1 MAVHEVDVFSLTD
14 IGEIQQAYAQIHL
27 HEQKL
32 NNELDAILESQPR
45 LDAKMNTLQNV
56 IPNLQLV
63 MRDAQ
68 HLHTMISNTSD
79 LAEKV
84 SSKVR
89 LLDLVKNRVQE
100 TIKRVDDILDLKACV
115 DGVQTALNTE
125 HYEQAAAHIHRY
137 LNLDAEV
144 LKEITGDSKEGS
156 DLAGAFALL
165 HEAETKLKRIVHDK
179 FEAAIQNGDR
189 NSVERFFKIFPLL
202 GQHQVGLE
210 KYAKYLC
217 SQIAAHCQKNLDLA
231 VAAKESDR
239 HANVVFANSLTLLF
253 ENIARM
259 VEEHQPFVET
269 YYGPGKMFIL
279 LQSMQAEC
287 DKQANQIVDQ
297 FLKKR
302 QFKEKFK
309 SVQSSQTLK
318 SSSAHLERYDP
329 RELDVVLREVVI
341 MNSRAEMY
349 LKFIEK
355 RISDDMENIPEMER
369 TEELLGIQDKVIS
382 NCDLSR
388 RMQELIGNYIFME
401 EYFMRET
408 VMKAVKMDV
417 SEGGDDEAVTSSMV
431 DDVFFIV
438 QKAVRRALSSS
449 SVDGTCAMLNHAC
462 IFDELRGVSSG
473 DETLC
478 RMFDI
483 SSQTKSFLKEKL
495 RMQILSSFLSF
506 IFASLDL
513 SGMLQGKIQVGY
525 SSTAENAAARKAF
538 LVTLNNLEVSSDN
551 IQKLKKDLE
560 IECDRNLALGEPAKL
575 KLESCLADF
584 MNTSNIFKDLL
595 QGGVY
600 QLCSTAVIPRLKPLI
615 DGFNST
621 SHNISEEEFAFYEV
635 NDPFVQN
642 FITSLDS
649 MLTSFKDPLTPTNYD
664 SLVSMATTEI
674 TNQLEAS
681 VMKASFNRLGGLQ
694 FDKELRSLVGYLTA
708 VTQWTIRD
716 KFARLTQIATI
727 LNLEK
732 VGEIMDYWG
741 ANSGPMTWR
750 LTPAEVRQVLSLR

>member
-1 MAVHEVDVFSLTD
+1 MRILLRIPDTQILWDFDFLRGLAPVCLDGFS
-14 IGEIQQAYAQIHL
+14 I
-27 HEQKL
+27 
-32 NNELDAILESQPR
+32 ES
-45 LDAKMNTLQNV
+45 
-56 IPNLQLV
+56 PNLQLV

-125 HYEQAAAHIHRY
+125 HFEQAAAHIHRY
-137 LNLDAEV
+137 LNLDEQV
-144 LKEITGDSKEGS
+144 LKDIAGDSKKGS
-156 DLAGAFALL
+156 DLAGAFELL
-165 HEAETKLKRIVHDK
+165 HEAETKLKRIVNDK

-189 NSVERFFKIFPLL
+189 GSVERFFKIFPLL

-210 KYAKYLC
+210 KYARYLC
-217 SQIAAHCQKNLDLA
+217 TQIAAQCQKNLDNA
-231 VAAKESDR
+231 VAVKDSDR
-239 HANVVFANSLTLLF
+239 HVNVVFANTLTLLF

-279 LQSMQAEC
+279 LQAMQAEC
-287 DKQANQIVDQ
+287 DKQVNQVVDQ
-297 FLKKR
+297 FIKKR
-302 QFKEKFK
+302 QFTEKFK
-309 SVQSSQTLK
+309 SVQGSQTFRG
-318 SSSAHLERYDP
+318 SSANLDRYDP
-329 RELDVVLREVVI
+329 RELDVVLREVVV
-341 MNSRAEMY
+341 MNARAEMY
-349 LKFIEK
+349 LQFLEK
-355 RISDDMENIPEMER
+355 RIADDMANVPDKEKS
-369 TEELLGIQDKVIS
+369 EELSGIQEKVIA
-382 NCDLSR
+382 NCELNR
-388 RMQELIGNYIFME
+388 RMQELIGNYIYME

-408 VMKAVKMDV
+408 VMKAVKMDIT
-417 SEGGDDEAVTSSMV
+417 EGGDDEAVTSSMV
-431 DDVFFIV
+431 DDVFFII

-462 IFDELRGVSSG
+462 AL
-473 DETLC
+473 
-478 RMFDI
+478 
-483 SSQTKSFLKEKL
+483 
-495 RMQILSSFLSF
+495 LSSDYRDVLTAVLKGGFPFGSVSKL
-506 IFASLDL
+506 FAS
-513 SGMLQGKIQVGY
+513 Q
-525 SSTAENAAARKAF
+525 
-538 LVTLNNLEVSSDN
+538 
-551 IQKLKKDLE
+551 
-560 IECDRNLALGEPAKL
+560 IECDRNLAFGDAAKL
-575 KLESCLADF
+575 KLEASAHILYHSWLEPKSTGF
-584 MNTSNIFKDLL
+584 TRHIKLEVHFPF
-595 QGGVY
+595 GGIY

-649 MLTSFKDPLTPTNYD
+649 ILTSFKGPLTPSNYD
-664 SLVSMATTEI
+664 SLVSMAATEI
-674 TNQLEAS
+674 TTQLETS

-716 KFARLTQIATI
+716 KFARLTQIATV

-741 ANSGPMTWR
+741 PNSGPMTWR
-750 LTPAEVRQVLSLR
+750 LTPTEVRQVLSLR

>member
-1 MAVHEVDVFSLTD
+1 MAAHEIDVFSLTD
-14 IGEIQQAYAQIHL
+14 ITEVQQAYAQIHL

-32 NNELDAILESQPR
+32 NNELDAILENQPR
-45 LDAKMNTLQNV
+45 LDAKMNSLQNV

-68 HLHTMISNTSD
+68 HLHGMISNTSD

-89 LLDLVKNRVQE
+89 LLDQVKNRVQE

-125 HYEQAAAHIHRY
+125 NYEQAAAHIHKY
-137 LNLDAEV
+137 LNLDEDK
-144 LKEITGDSKEGS
+144 LKEITRDSQEGS
-156 DLAGAFALL
+156 DLAGSFALL
-165 HEAETKLKRIVHDK
+165 HEAEVKLKSIVCDK
-179 FEAAIQNGDR
+179 FEAAISNGDR

-202 GQHQVGLE
+202 GQHQLGLE
-210 KYAKYLC
+210 KYAEYLC
-217 SQIAAHCQKNLDLA
+217 SQIAVHCQRNLDNA
-231 VAAKESDR
+231 VAIKESER
-239 HANVVFANSLTLLF
+239 QANVVFANTLTLLF
-253 ENIARM
+253 EKIARM
-259 VEEHQPFVET
+259 VEEHQPSVET

-279 LQSMQAEC
+279 LQAMQVEC
-287 DKQANQIVDQ
+287 DKQASQVVDQ
-297 FLKKR
+297 FVIKR

-309 SVQSSQTLK
+309 SVQNSQTFK
-318 SSSAHLERYDP
+318 GSSANMERYDP
-329 RELDVVLREVVI
+329 RELDVVLREVVV
-341 MNSRAEMY
+341 MNARGEMY

-355 RISDDMENIPEMER
+355 RIKDDIENIPEEEK
-369 TEELLGIQDKVIS
+369 TEEIMVIQEKVIS
-382 NCDLSR
+382 DCELSKK
-388 RMQELIGNYIFME
+388 MQELIGNYIYME

-408 VMKAVKMDV
+408 VMKAVKMDA

-462 IFDELRGVSSG
+462 AL
-473 DETLC
+473 
-478 RMFDI
+478 
-483 SSQTKSFLKEKL
+483 
-495 RMQILSSFLSF
+495 LSSDYRDVLTSRLKAGFPSG
-506 IFASLDL
+506 SLDF

-525 SSTAENAAARKAF
+525 SSTAENTAARKAF

-551 IQKLKKDLE
+551 ILKLKKDLE
-560 IECDRNLALGEPAKL
+560 VECERSLAFTEPSKL
-575 KLESCLADF
+575 KLESCLADL
-584 MNTSNIFKDLL
+584 MNTSNIFKGLL
-595 QGGVY
+595 QEGIY

-621 SHNISEEEFAFYEV
+621 SHNISEEEFSFYEV
-635 NDPFVQN
+635 NDPFVQS

-649 MLTSFKDPLTPTNYD
+649 MLTSFKGPLTTANYD
-664 SLVSMATTEI
+664 SLVSMAATEI
-674 TNQLEAS
+674 TNQLETS

-741 ANSGPMTWR
+741 PNSGPMTWR
-750 LTPAEVRQVLSLR
+750 LTPTEVRQVLSLRVDFRSEDINRLKL

>member
-63 MRDAQ
+63 MRGAQ

-318 SSSAHLERYDP
+318 SSSAHMERYDP

-462 IFDELRGVSSG
+462 AL
-473 DETLC
+473 
-478 RMFDI
+478 
-483 SSQTKSFLKEKL
+483 
-495 RMQILSSFLSF
+495 LSSDYRDVLTSRLKAGFPSGS
-506 IFASLDL
+506 IDL

-575 KLESCLADF
+575 KLESCLADL

-649 MLTSFKDPLTPTNYD
+649 MLTSFKGPLTPTNYD

-750 LTPAEVRQVLSLR
+750 LTPAEVRQVLSLRVDFRSEDINRLKL

>member
-1 MAVHEVDVFSLTD
+1 MAAHEIDVFSLTD
-14 IGEIQQAYAQIHL
+14 ITEVQQAYAQIHL

-32 NNELDAILESQPR
+32 NNELDAILENQPR
-45 LDAKMNTLQNV
+45 LDAKMNSLQNV

-68 HLHTMISNTSD
+68 HLHSMISNTSD

-89 LLDLVKNRVQE
+89 LLDQVKNRVQE

-125 HYEQAAAHIHRY
+125 NYEQAAAHIHKY
-137 LNLDAEV
+137 LNLDEDK
-144 LKEITGDSKEGS
+144 LKEITRDSQEGS
-156 DLAGAFALL
+156 DLAGSFALL
-165 HEAETKLKRIVHDK
+165 HEAEVKLKSIVCDK
-179 FEAAIQNGDR
+179 FEAAISNGDR

-202 GQHQVGLE
+202 GQHQLGLE
-210 KYAKYLC
+210 KYAEYLC
-217 SQIAAHCQKNLDLA
+217 SQIAAHCQRNLDNA
-231 VAAKESDR
+231 VAIKESER
-239 HANVVFANSLTLLF
+239 QANVVFANTLTLLF
-253 ENIARM
+253 EKIARM
-259 VEEHQPFVET
+259 VEEHQPSVET

-279 LQSMQAEC
+279 LQAMQVEC
-287 DKQANQIVDQ
+287 DKQASQVVDQ
-297 FLKKR
+297 FVIKR

-309 SVQSSQTLK
+309 SVQNSQTFK
-318 SSSAHLERYDP
+318 GSSANMERYDP
-329 RELDVVLREVVI
+329 RELDVVLREVVV
-341 MNSRAEMY
+341 MNARAEMY

-355 RISDDMENIPEMER
+355 RIKDDIENIPE
-369 TEELLGIQDKVIS
+369 EEKPEEIMVIQEKVIS
-382 NCDLSR
+382 NCELSKK
-388 RMQELIGNYIFME
+388 MQELIGNYIYME

-408 VMKAVKMDV
+408 VMKAVKMDA

-462 IFDELRGVSSG
+462 AL
-473 DETLC
+473 
-478 RMFDI
+478 
-483 SSQTKSFLKEKL
+483 
-495 RMQILSSFLSF
+495 LSSDYRDVLTSRLKAGFPSG
-506 IFASLDL
+506 SLDF

-525 SSTAENAAARKAF
+525 SSTAENTAARKAF

-551 IQKLKKDLE
+551 IMKLKKDLE
-560 IECDRNLALGEPAKL
+560 VECERILAFTEPSKL
-575 KLESCLADF
+575 KLESCLADL
-584 MNTSNIFKDLL
+584 MNTSNIFKGLL
-595 QGGVY
+595 QEGIY

-621 SHNISEEEFAFYEV
+621 SHNISEEEFSFYEV
-635 NDPFVQN
+635 NDPFVQS

-649 MLTSFKDPLTPTNYD
+649 MLTSFKGPLTTANYD
-664 SLVSMATTEI
+664 SLVSMAATEI
-674 TNQLEAS
+674 TNQLETS

-741 ANSGPMTWR
+741 PNSGPMTWR
-750 LTPAEVRQVLSLR
+750 LTPTEVRQVLSLRVDFRSEDINRLKL

>member
-1 MAVHEVDVFSLTD
+1 MAAHEIDVFSLTD
-14 IGEIQQAYAQIHL
+14 ITEVQQAYAQIHL

-32 NNELDAILESQPR
+32 NNELDAILENQPR
-45 LDAKMNTLQNV
+45 LDAKMNSLQNV

-68 HLHTMISNTSD
+68 HLHGMISNTSD

-89 LLDLVKNRVQE
+89 LLDQVKNRVQE

-125 HYEQAAAHIHRY
+125 NYEQAAAHIHKY
-137 LNLDAEV
+137 LNLDEDK
-144 LKEITGDSKEGS
+144 LKEITRDSEEGS
-156 DLAGAFALL
+156 DLAGSFALL
-165 HEAETKLKRIVHDK
+165 HEAEVKLKSIVCDK
-179 FEAAIQNGDR
+179 FETAISNGDR

-202 GQHQVGLE
+202 GQHQLGLE
-210 KYAKYLC
+210 KYAEYLC
-217 SQIAAHCQKNLDLA
+217 SQIAVHCQRNLDNA
-231 VAAKESDR
+231 VAIKESER
-239 HANVVFANSLTLLF
+239 QANVVFANTLTLLF
-253 ENIARM
+253 EKIARM
-259 VEEHQPFVET
+259 VEEHQPSVET

-279 LQSMQAEC
+279 LQAMQVEC
-287 DKQANQIVDQ
+287 DKQASQVVDQ
-297 FLKKR
+297 FVIKR

-309 SVQSSQTLK
+309 SVQNSQTFK
-318 SSSAHLERYDP
+318 GSSANMERYDP
-329 RELDVVLREVVI
+329 RELDVVLREVVV
-341 MNSRAEMY
+341 MNARAEMY

-355 RISDDMENIPEMER
+355 RIKDDIENIPEEEK
-369 TEELLGIQDKVIS
+369 TEEIMVIQEKVIS
-382 NCDLSR
+382 NCELSKK
-388 RMQELIGNYIFME
+388 MQELIGNYIYME

-408 VMKAVKMDV
+408 VMKAVKMDA

-462 IFDELRGVSSG
+462 AL
-473 DETLC
+473 
-478 RMFDI
+478 
-483 SSQTKSFLKEKL
+483 
-495 RMQILSSFLSF
+495 LSSDYRDVLTSRLKAGFPSG
-506 IFASLDL
+506 SLDF

-525 SSTAENAAARKAF
+525 SSTAENTAARKAF

-551 IQKLKKDLE
+551 IMKLKKDLE
-560 IECDRNLALGEPAKL
+560 VECERILAFTEPSKL
-575 KLESCLADF
+575 KLESCLADL
-584 MNTSNIFKDLL
+584 MNTSNIFKGLL
-595 QGGVY
+595 QEGIY

-621 SHNISEEEFAFYEV
+621 SHNISEEEFSFYEV
-635 NDPFVQN
+635 NDPFVQS

-649 MLTSFKDPLTPTNYD
+649 MLTSFKGPLTTANYD
-664 SLVSMATTEI
+664 SLVSMAATEI
-674 TNQLEAS
+674 TNQLETS

-741 ANSGPMTWR
+741 PNSGPMTWR
-750 LTPAEVRQVLSLR
+750 LTPTEVRQVLSLRVDFRSEDINRLKL

>member
-1 MAVHEVDVFSLTD
+1 MAAHELDVYSLTD
-14 IGEIQQAYAQIHL
+14 IAEIQKAYAQIHL

-32 NNELDAILESQPR
+32 NNELDAILENQPR
-45 LDAKMNTLQNV
+45 LDTKLNTLQNV

-125 HYEQAAAHIHRY
+125 HFEQAAAHIHRY
-137 LNLDAEV
+137 LNLDEQVLRDLAE
-144 LKEITGDSKEGS
+144 DSKEGS
-156 DLAGAFALL
+156 DLAGAFVLL
-165 HEAETKLKRIVHDK
+165 HEAETKLKRIVNDK

-189 NSVERFFKIFPLL
+189 GSVERFFKIFPLL

-210 KYAKYLC
+210 KYARYLC
-217 SQIAAHCQKNLDLA
+217 TQIAAQCQKNLDNA
-231 VAAKESDR
+231 VAVKDSDR
-239 HANVVFANSLTLLF
+239 HVNVVFANTLTLLF

-279 LQSMQAEC
+279 LQAMQAEC
-287 DKQANQIVDQ
+287 DKQVNQVVDQ
-297 FLKKR
+297 FMKKR
-302 QFKEKFK
+302 QFTEKFK
-309 SVQSSQTLK
+309 SVQGSQTFRG
-318 SSSAHLERYDP
+318 SSGNLDRYDP
-329 RELDVVLREVVI
+329 RELDVVLREVVV
-341 MNSRAEMY
+341 MNARAEMY
-349 LKFIEK
+349 LQFLEK
-355 RISDDMENIPEMER
+355 RITDDMANVPEEEK
-369 TEELLGIQDKVIS
+369 TEGIQDKVIA
-382 NCDLSR
+382 NCELNR
-388 RMQELIGNYIFME
+388 RMQELIGNYIYME

-408 VMKAVKMDV
+408 VMKAVKMDIT
-417 SEGGDDEAVTSSMV
+417 EGGDDEAVTSSMV

-462 IFDELRGVSSG
+462 AL
-473 DETLC
+473 
-478 RMFDI
+478 
-483 SSQTKSFLKEKL
+483 
-495 RMQILSSFLSF
+495 LSSDYRDVLTARLKAGFPSG
-506 IFASLDL
+506 SLDL
-513 SGMLQGKIQVGY
+513 SGMLQGKLQVGY
-525 SSTAENAAARKAF
+525 STTAENAAARKAF
-538 LVTLNNLEVSSDN
+538 LVTLNNLEVSSNN

-560 IECDRNLALGEPAKL
+560 IECDRNLAFGDAAKL
-575 KLESCLADF
+575 KLESCLSDL

-595 QGGVY
+595 QGGLY

-649 MLTSFKDPLTPTNYD
+649 ILTSFKVPLTPSNYD
-664 SLVSMATTEI
+664 SLVSMAATEI
-674 TNQLEAS
+674 TTQLETS

-716 KFARLTQIATI
+716 KFARLTQIATV

-741 ANSGPMTWR
+741 PNSGPMTWR
-750 LTPAEVRQVLSLR
+750 LTPTEVRQVLSLRVDFRSEDINRLKL

>member
-1 MAVHEVDVFSLTD
+1 MAAHEIDVFSLTD
-14 IGEIQQAYAQIHL
+14 ITEVQQAYAQIHL

-32 NNELDAILESQPR
+32 NNELDAILENQPR
-45 LDAKMNTLQNV
+45 LDAKMNSLQNV

-68 HLHTMISNTSD
+68 HLHGMISNTSD

-89 LLDLVKNRVQE
+89 LLDQVKNRVQE

-125 HYEQAAAHIHRY
+125 NYEQAAAHIHKY
-137 LNLDAEV
+137 LNLDEDK
-144 LKEITGDSKEGS
+144 LKEITRDSQEGS
-156 DLAGAFALL
+156 DLAGSFALL
-165 HEAETKLKRIVHDK
+165 HEAEVKLKSIVCDK
-179 FEAAIQNGDR
+179 FEAAISNGDR

-202 GQHQVGLE
+202 GQHQLGLE
-210 KYAKYLC
+210 KYAEYLC
-217 SQIAAHCQKNLDLA
+217 SQIAVHCQRNLDNA
-231 VAAKESDR
+231 VAIKESER
-239 HANVVFANSLTLLF
+239 QANVVFANTLTLLF
-253 ENIARM
+253 EKIARM
-259 VEEHQPFVET
+259 VEEHQPSVET

-279 LQSMQAEC
+279 LQAMQVEC
-287 DKQANQIVDQ
+287 DKQASQVVDQ
-297 FLKKR
+297 FVIKR

-309 SVQSSQTLK
+309 SVQNSQTFK
-318 SSSAHLERYDP
+318 GSSANMERYDP
-329 RELDVVLREVVI
+329 RELDVVLREVVV
-341 MNSRAEMY
+341 MNARAEMY

-355 RISDDMENIPEMER
+355 RIKDDIENIPEEEK
-369 TEELLGIQDKVIS
+369 TEEIMIIQEKVIS
-382 NCDLSR
+382 DCELSKK
-388 RMQELIGNYIFME
+388 MQELIGNYIYME

-408 VMKAVKMDV
+408 VMKAVKMDA

-462 IFDELRGVSSG
+462 AL
-473 DETLC
+473 
-478 RMFDI
+478 
-483 SSQTKSFLKEKL
+483 
-495 RMQILSSFLSF
+495 LSSDYRDVLTSRLKAGFPSG
-506 IFASLDL
+506 SLDF

-525 SSTAENAAARKAF
+525 SSTAENTAARKAF

-551 IQKLKKDLE
+551 ILKLKKDLE
-560 IECDRNLALGEPAKL
+560 VECERSLAFTEPSKL
-575 KLESCLADF
+575 KLESCLADL
-584 MNTSNIFKDLL
+584 MNTSNIFKGLL
-595 QGGVY
+595 QEGIY

-621 SHNISEEEFAFYEV
+621 SHNISEEEFSFYEV
-635 NDPFVQN
+635 NDPFVQS

-649 MLTSFKDPLTPTNYD
+649 MLTSFKGPLTTANYD
-664 SLVSMATTEI
+664 SLVSMAATEI
-674 TNQLEAS
+674 TNQLETS

-741 ANSGPMTWR
+741 PNSGPMTWR
-750 LTPAEVRQVLSLR
+750 LTPTEVRQVLSLRVDFRSEDINRLKL

>member
-1 MAVHEVDVFSLTD
+1 MAAHELDVYSLTD
-14 IGEIQQAYAQIHL
+14 IAEIQKAYAQIHL

-32 NNELDAILESQPR
+32 NNELDAILENQPR
-45 LDAKMNTLQNV
+45 LDTKLNTLQNV

-125 HYEQAAAHIHRY
+125 HFEQAAAHIHRY
-137 LNLDAEV
+137 LNLDEQVLRDLAE
-144 LKEITGDSKEGS
+144 DSKEGS
-156 DLAGAFALL
+156 DLAGAFVLL
-165 HEAETKLKRIVHDK
+165 HEAETKLKRIVNDK

-189 NSVERFFKIFPLL
+189 GSVERFFKIFPLL

-210 KYAKYLC
+210 KYARYLC
-217 SQIAAHCQKNLDLA
+217 TQIAAQCQKNLDNA
-231 VAAKESDR
+231 VAVKDSDR
-239 HANVVFANSLTLLF
+239 HVNVVFANTLTLLF

-279 LQSMQAEC
+279 LQAMQAEC
-287 DKQANQIVDQ
+287 DKQVNQVVDQ
-297 FLKKR
+297 FMKKR
-302 QFKEKFK
+302 QFTEKFK
-309 SVQSSQTLK
+309 SVQGSQTFRG
-318 SSSAHLERYDP
+318 SSGNLDRYDP
-329 RELDVVLREVVI
+329 RELDVVLREVVV
-341 MNSRAEMY
+341 MNARAEMY
-349 LKFIEK
+349 LQFLEK
-355 RISDDMENIPEMER
+355 RIADDMVNVPEEEK
-369 TEELLGIQDKVIS
+369 TEELLGIQDKVIA
-382 NCDLSR
+382 NCELNR
-388 RMQELIGNYIFME
+388 RMQELIGNYIYME

-408 VMKAVKMDV
+408 VMKAVKMDIT
-417 SEGGDDEAVTSSMV
+417 EGGDDEAVTSSMV

-449 SVDGTCAMLNHAC
+449 SVDGTAL
-462 IFDELRGVSSG
+462 
-473 DETLC
+473 
-478 RMFDI
+478 
-483 SSQTKSFLKEKL
+483 
-495 RMQILSSFLSF
+495 LSSDYRDVLTARLKAGFPSG
-506 IFASLDL
+506 SLDL
-513 SGMLQGKIQVGY
+513 SGMLQGKLQVGY
-525 SSTAENAAARKAF
+525 STTAENAAARKAF
-538 LVTLNNLEVSSDN
+538 LVTLNNLEVSSNN

-560 IECDRNLALGEPAKL
+560 
-575 KLESCLADF
+575 SCLSDL

-595 QGGVY
+595 QGGLY
-600 QLCSTAVIPRLKPLI
+600 QLCSTAVVPRLKPLI

-621 SHNISEEEFAFYEV
+621 SHNISE
-635 NDPFVQN
+635 
-642 FITSLDS
+642 
-649 MLTSFKDPLTPTNYD
+649 
-664 SLVSMATTEI
+664 
-674 TNQLEAS
+674 
-681 VMKASFNRLGGLQ
+681 LGGLQ

-716 KFARLTQIATI
+716 KFARLTQIATV

-741 ANSGPMTWR
+741 PNSGPMTWR
-750 LTPAEVRQVLSLR
+750 LTPTEVRQVLSLRVDFRSEDINRLKL

>member
-1 MAVHEVDVFSLTD
+1 MAAHEIDIFSLTD
-14 IGEIQQAYAQIHL
+14 ITEVQQAYAQIHL

-32 NNELDAILESQPR
+32 NNELDAILENQPR
-45 LDAKMNTLQNV
+45 LDAKMNSLQNV

-68 HLHTMISNTSD
+68 HLHGMISNTSD

-89 LLDLVKNRVQE
+89 LLDQVKNRVQE

-125 HYEQAAAHIHRY
+125 NYEQAAAHIHKY
-137 LNLDAEV
+137 LNLDEDK
-144 LKEITGDSKEGS
+144 LKEITRDSQEGS
-156 DLAGAFALL
+156 DLAGSFALL
-165 HEAETKLKRIVHDK
+165 HEAEVKLKSIVCDK
-179 FEAAIQNGDR
+179 FEAAISNGDR

-202 GQHQVGLE
+202 GQHQLGLE
-210 KYAKYLC
+210 KYAEYLC
-217 SQIAAHCQKNLDLA
+217 SQIAAHCQRNLDNA
-231 VAAKESDR
+231 VAIKESER
-239 HANVVFANSLTLLF
+239 QANVVFANTLTLLF
-253 ENIARM
+253 EKIARM
-259 VEEHQPFVET
+259 VEEHQPSVET

-279 LQSMQAEC
+279 LQAMQVEC
-287 DKQANQIVDQ
+287 DKQASQVVDQ
-297 FLKKR
+297 FVIKR

-309 SVQSSQTLK
+309 SVQNSQTFK
-318 SSSAHLERYDP
+318 GSSANMERYDP
-329 RELDVVLREVVI
+329 RELDVVLREVVV
-341 MNSRAEMY
+341 MNARAEMY

-355 RISDDMENIPEMER
+355 RIKDDIENIPEEEK
-369 TEELLGIQDKVIS
+369 TEEIMVIQEKVIS
-382 NCDLSR
+382 NCELSKK
-388 RMQELIGNYIFME
+388 MQELIGNYIYME

-408 VMKAVKMDV
+408 VMKAVKMDA

-462 IFDELRGVSSG
+462 AL
-473 DETLC
+473 
-478 RMFDI
+478 
-483 SSQTKSFLKEKL
+483 
-495 RMQILSSFLSF
+495 LSSDYRDVLTSRLKAGFPSG
-506 IFASLDL
+506 SLDF

-525 SSTAENAAARKAF
+525 SSTAENTVARKAF

-551 IQKLKKDLE
+551 IVKLKKDLE
-560 IECDRNLALGEPAKL
+560 VECERILAFTEPSKL
-575 KLESCLADF
+575 KLESCLADL
-584 MNTSNIFKDLL
+584 MNTSNIFKGLL
-595 QGGVY
+595 QEGIY

-621 SHNISEEEFAFYEV
+621 SHNISEEEFSFYEV
-635 NDPFVQN
+635 NDPFVQS

-649 MLTSFKDPLTPTNYD
+649 MLTSFKGPLTTANYD
-664 SLVSMATTEI
+664 SLVSMAATEI
-674 TNQLEAS
+674 TNQLETS

-741 ANSGPMTWR
+741 PNSGPMTWR
-750 LTPAEVRQVLSLR
+750 LTPTEVRQVLSLRVDFRSEDINRLKL

>member
-1 MAVHEVDVFSLTD
+1 MAAHEIDVFSLTD
-14 IGEIQQAYAQIHL
+14 ITEVQQAYAQIHL

-32 NNELDAILESQPR
+32 NNELDAILENQPR
-45 LDAKMNTLQNV
+45 LDAKMNSLQNV

-68 HLHTMISNTSD
+68 HLHSMISNTSD

-89 LLDLVKNRVQE
+89 LLDQVKNRVQE

-125 HYEQAAAHIHRY
+125 NYEQAAAHIHKY
-137 LNLDAEV
+137 LNLDEDK
-144 LKEITGDSKEGS
+144 LKEITRDSQEGS
-156 DLAGAFALL
+156 DLAGSFALL
-165 HEAETKLKRIVHDK
+165 HEAEVKLKSIVCDK
-179 FEAAIQNGDR
+179 FEAAISNGDR

-202 GQHQVGLE
+202 GQHQLGLE
-210 KYAKYLC
+210 KYAEYLC
-217 SQIAAHCQKNLDLA
+217 SQIAAHCQRNLDNA
-231 VAAKESDR
+231 VAIKESER
-239 HANVVFANSLTLLF
+239 QANVVFANTLTLLF
-253 ENIARM
+253 EKIARM
-259 VEEHQPFVET
+259 VEEHQPSVET

-279 LQSMQAEC
+279 LQAMQVEC
-287 DKQANQIVDQ
+287 DKQASQVVDQ
-297 FLKKR
+297 FVIKR

-309 SVQSSQTLK
+309 SVQNSQTFK
-318 SSSAHLERYDP
+318 GSSANMERYDP
-329 RELDVVLREVVI
+329 RELDVVLREVVV
-341 MNSRAEMY
+341 MNARAEMY

-355 RISDDMENIPEMER
+355 RIKDDIENIPEEEK
-369 TEELLGIQDKVIS
+369 TEEIMVIQEKVIS
-382 NCDLSR
+382 NCELSKK
-388 RMQELIGNYIFME
+388 MQELIGNYIYME

-408 VMKAVKMDV
+408 VMKAVKMDA

-462 IFDELRGVSSG
+462 AL
-473 DETLC
+473 
-478 RMFDI
+478 
-483 SSQTKSFLKEKL
+483 
-495 RMQILSSFLSF
+495 LSSDYRDVLTSRLKAGFPSG
-506 IFASLDL
+506 SLDF

-525 SSTAENAAARKAF
+525 SSTAENTAARKAF

-551 IQKLKKDLE
+551 IMKLKKDLE
-560 IECDRNLALGEPAKL
+560 VECERILAFTEPSKL
-575 KLESCLADF
+575 KLESCLADL
-584 MNTSNIFKDLL
+584 MNTSNIFKGLL
-595 QGGVY
+595 QEGIY

-621 SHNISEEEFAFYEV
+621 SHNISEEEFSFYEV
-635 NDPFVQN
+635 NDPFVQS

-649 MLTSFKDPLTPTNYD
+649 MLTSFKGPLTTANYD
-664 SLVSMATTEI
+664 SLVSMAATEI
-674 TNQLEAS
+674 TNQLETS

-741 ANSGPMTWR
+741 PNSGPMTWR
-750 LTPAEVRQVLSLR
+750 LTPTEVRQVLSLRVDFRSEDINRLKL

>member
-1 MAVHEVDVFSLTD
+1 MAAHEFDVFSLTD
-14 IGEIQQAYAQIHL
+14 IAEVQQAYAQIHL

-32 NNELDAILESQPR
+32 NNELDAILENQPR

-68 HLHTMISNTSD
+68 HLHTMISSTSD

-125 HYEQAAAHIHRY
+125 NYEQAAAHIHRY
-137 LNLDAEV
+137 LNLDEEV
-144 LKEITGDSKEGS
+144 LKEITGDSQEGS
-156 DLAGAFALL
+156 DLVGAFALL
-165 HEAETKLKRIVHDK
+165 HEAETKLKRIVHEK
-179 FEAAIQNGDR
+179 FEAAIYNGDR
-189 NSVERFFKIFPLL
+189 SSVERFFKIFPLL

-217 SQIAAHCQKNLDLA
+217 SQIAAHCQMNLDSA
-231 VAAKESDR
+231 VEVKESDR
-239 HANVVFANSLTLLF
+239 HANVVFANTLTLLF
-253 ENIARM
+253 ENIARI

-279 LQSMQAEC
+279 LQPIQAEC
-287 DKQANQIVDQ
+287 DKQANQVVDQ
-297 FLKKR
+297 FIKKR

-309 SVQSSQTLK
+309 SVQSSQTFK
-318 SSSAHLERYDP
+318 GSSATMERYDP
-329 RELDVVLREVVI
+329 RELDVVLREVVV
-341 MNSRAEMY
+341 MNARAEMY

-355 RISDDMENIPEMER
+355 RIMDDIENIPE
-369 TEELLGIQDKVIS
+369 EEKNEETMGIQDKVIS
-382 NCDLSR
+382 NCDLGR
-388 RMQELIGNYIFME
+388 KMQELIGNYIYME

-462 IFDELRGVSSG
+462 AL
-473 DETLC
+473 
-478 RMFDI
+478 
-483 SSQTKSFLKEKL
+483 
-495 RMQILSSFLSF
+495 LSSDYRDVLTSRLKAGFPSG
-506 IFASLDL
+506 SLDIA
-513 SGMLQGKIQVGY
+513 GMFQGKIQVGY
-525 SSTAENAAARKAF
+525 SSTAENTAAKKAF

-560 IECDRNLALGEPAKL
+560 VECERKLAFTEPSKL
-575 KLESCLADF
+575 KLESCLADL

-595 QGGVY
+595 QGGIY

-649 MLTSFKDPLTPTNYD
+649 MLTSFKGPLTPANYD
-664 SLVSMATTEI
+664 SL
-674 TNQLEAS
+674 
-681 VMKASFNRLGGLQ
+681 LGGLQ

-732 VGEIMDYWG
+732 VSEIMDYWG
-741 ANSGPMTWR
+741 PNSGPMTWR
-750 LTPAEVRQVLSLR
+750 LTPTEVRQVLSLRVDFRNEDINRLKL

>member
-1 MAVHEVDVFSLTD
+1 MHKSIFMS
-14 IGEIQQAYAQIHL
+14 
-27 HEQKL
+27 
-32 NNELDAILESQPR
+32 
-45 LDAKMNTLQNV
+45 
-56 IPNLQLV
+56 PNLQLV

-68 HLHTMISNTSD
+68 HLHGMISNTSD

-89 LLDLVKNRVQE
+89 LLDQVKNRVQE

-125 HYEQAAAHIHRY
+125 NYEQAAAHIHKY
-137 LNLDAEV
+137 LNLDEDK
-144 LKEITGDSKEGS
+144 LKEITRDSQEGS
-156 DLAGAFALL
+156 DLAGSFALL
-165 HEAETKLKRIVHDK
+165 HEAEVKLKSIVCDK
-179 FEAAIQNGDR
+179 FEAAISNGDR

-202 GQHQVGLE
+202 GQHQLGLE
-210 KYAKYLC
+210 KYAEYLC
-217 SQIAAHCQKNLDLA
+217 SQIAAHCQRNLDNA
-231 VAAKESDR
+231 VAIKESER
-239 HANVVFANSLTLLF
+239 QANVVFANTLTLLF
-253 ENIARM
+253 EKIARM
-259 VEEHQPFVET
+259 VEEHQPSVET

-279 LQSMQAEC
+279 LQAMQVEC
-287 DKQANQIVDQ
+287 DKQASQVVDQ
-297 FLKKR
+297 FVIKR

-309 SVQSSQTLK
+309 SVQNSQTFK
-318 SSSAHLERYDP
+318 GSSANMERYDP
-329 RELDVVLREVVI
+329 RELDVVLREVVV
-341 MNSRAEMY
+341 MNARAEMY

-355 RISDDMENIPEMER
+355 RIKDDIENIPEEEK
-369 TEELLGIQDKVIS
+369 TEEIMVIQEKVIS
-382 NCDLSR
+382 NCELSKK
-388 RMQELIGNYIFME
+388 MQELIGNYIYME

-408 VMKAVKMDV
+408 VMKAVKMDA

-462 IFDELRGVSSG
+462 AL
-473 DETLC
+473 
-478 RMFDI
+478 
-483 SSQTKSFLKEKL
+483 
-495 RMQILSSFLSF
+495 LSSDYRDVLTSRLKAGFPSG
-506 IFASLDL
+506 SLDF

-525 SSTAENAAARKAF
+525 SSTAENTVARKAF

-551 IQKLKKDLE
+551 IVKLKKDLE
-560 IECDRNLALGEPAKL
+560 VECERILAFTEPSKL
-575 KLESCLADF
+575 KLESCLADL
-584 MNTSNIFKDLL
+584 MNTSNIFKGLL
-595 QGGVY
+595 QEGIY

-621 SHNISEEEFAFYEV
+621 SHNISEEEFSFYEV
-635 NDPFVQN
+635 NDPFVQS

-649 MLTSFKDPLTPTNYD
+649 MLTSFKGPLTTANYD
-664 SLVSMATTEI
+664 SLVSMAATEI
-674 TNQLEAS
+674 TNQLETS

-741 ANSGPMTWR
+741 PNSGPMTWR
-750 LTPAEVRQVLSLR
+750 LTPTEVRQVLSLRVDFRSEDINRLKL